1 MTNTDTAMTGA
12 DAVVPVTDA
21 DFAAVVLDSELP
33 VLVDF
38 FAEQC
43 GPCRMLVPVLAEI
56 ATEEAGR
63 IRIVKIDVG
72 ANPGVQATYGIMST
86 PTLMVFRGGQPVK
99 TMVGARA
106 KRRLLSDLAGVI

>member
-1 MTNTDTAMTGA
+1 MTTT

-21 DFAAVVLDSELP
+21 DFTAEVLESDLP

-38 FAEQC
+38 FAQQC
-43 GPCRMLVPVLAEI
+43 GPCRMLIPVLEEVA
-56 ATEEAGR
+56 AEEAGR
-63 IRIVKIDVG
+63 IRIVKVDVG
-72 ANPGVQATYGIMST
+72 ANPDIQATYGIMST
-86 PTLMVFRGGQPVK
+86 PTLMVFRDGQPVK

>member
-1 MTNTDTAMTGA
+1 MTTT

-21 DFAAVVLDSELP
+21 DFTAEVLESDLP

-38 FAEQC
+38 FAQQC
-43 GPCRMLVPVLAEI
+43 GPCRMLIPVLEEVAAEG
-56 ATEEAGR
+56 AGR
-63 IRIVKIDVG
+63 IRIVKVDVG
-72 ANPGVQATYGIMST
+72 ANPDIQATYGIMST
-86 PTLMVFRGGQPVK
+86 PTLMVFRDGQPVK